1 MTSKPDVTYREAL
14 SEAVLEMETQM
25 KALFKADYSAHIPYK
40 TYNLRDRT
48 QRQAA
53 VAEVADTYTIAH
65 NEFNAEIQRRYF
77 ERGGSGEG
85 PALVPADATLL
96 VRLANIV
103 LYDELTD
110 DHPDKVT
117 RTEYPF
123 FSESQ
128 LERRHDKEVSL
139 WVAEA
144 IGTDGR
150 DYRPKKK
157 RMRSKWEHE
166 YVDRNAKIRNK
177 ARATQYV
184 RDITTVTTAK
194 YNLADTNGELTESFV
209 DCIGIGARWL
219 EDMSVVNELVIE
231 PAEESAEIYVR
242 EVA

>member
-14 SEAVLEMETQM
+14 TEAVLGMETQM
-25 KALFKADYSAHIPYK
+25 KALFKADYSAPIPYK

-53 VAEVADTYTIAH
+53 VAEVADTYTLAH
-65 NEFNAEIQRRYF
+65 NEFNEEVQRRYF
-77 ERGGSGEG
+77 EQGGSGEG
-85 PALVPADATLL
+85 PSVILADSALL
-96 VRLANIV
+96 VRLANLV
-103 LYDELTD
+103 LYDELAD
-110 DHPDKVT
+110 EHPDKVA
-117 RTEYPF
+117 RNEYPF

-177 ARATQYV
+177 ARAAQYKHYV
-184 RDITTVTTAK
+184 TTVTTAK
-194 YNLADTNGELTESFV
+194 YNLVDTNGELTESFV
-209 DCIGIGARWL
+209 NCVGIGARWL
-219 EDMSVVNELVIE
+219 ADMSTVNEITTE
-231 PAEESAEIYVR
+231 PAGEEVEIYAR
-242 EVA
+242 EAA